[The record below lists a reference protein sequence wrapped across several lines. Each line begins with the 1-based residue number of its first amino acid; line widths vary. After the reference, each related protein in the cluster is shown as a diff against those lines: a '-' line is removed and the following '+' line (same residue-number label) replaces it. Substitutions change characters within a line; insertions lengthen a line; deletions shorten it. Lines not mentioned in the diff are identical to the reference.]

1 MPGGHPGM
9 DEYARLD
16 ALLADCGGAA
26 YVCELDRLGANVS
39 RFLGAFQRAYAPTRL
54 AYSYKTNYLPALCRE
69 ADRLGLLAEVVSGM
83 EYEWALLCGVPAQ
96 RIVFNGPA
104 KTAPEI
110 ARALSEGALV
120 NVDSLGEARLVA
132 GQAAR
137 IDAPARVGLRCNL
150 DLNWNGRSSRFGIA
164 EAGGELAQA
173 WRLLR
178 AVPNI
183 RIEGLHCHTSFD
195 RSAASYRRRTER
207 LVALA
212 GSLFQHESPRFI
224 DIGGGFFGPMPPELA
239 TQFDAPPP
247 SPEDYAAA
255 VGEVMASA
263 FVSSGGPEL
272 WLEPGVGLVG
282 DVLSYACRVEQVKT
296 MAGRRVAVSSGASH
310 DIRIVPNRYNPP
322 LRVLRG
328 PRADG
333 AALAAPLDL
342 VGHTCLEH
350 DVIVRD
356 GAQDLAVGDI
366 VVLSNVGA
374 YSMVVSPNF
383 IRTSPPVV
391 AWRDGGWQ
399 LLRRRLSAQELMA
412 QFPA

>member
-1 MPGGHPGM
+1 MPGGHHAM
-9 DEYARLD
+9 DDHARLE
-16 ALLADCGGAA
+16 ALLADTGGAA
-26 YVCELDRLGANVS
+26 YVCDLDRLGANVS
-39 RFLGAFQRAYAPTRL
+39 RFLGAFRAVYAPTRL

-83 EYEWALLCGVPAQ
+83 EYEWAVLCGVPAQ

-110 ARALSEGALV
+110 GQALADGALV
-120 NVDSLGEARLVA
+120 NVDSLGEAQLVA
-132 GQAAR
+132 GLAAR
-137 IDAPARVGLRCNL
+137 LDGPARVGIRCNL
-150 DLNWNGRSSRFGIA
+150 DLDWHGRSSRFGIA
-164 EAGGELAQA
+164 QAGGDLARA
-173 WRLLR
+173 WQVLT
-178 AVPNI
+178 AVPNL

-195 RSAASYRRRTER
+195 RSAPSYRRRAER
-207 LVALA
+207 MVALA
-212 GSLFQHESPRFI
+212 ARLFEREAPRFI
-224 DIGGGFFGPMPPELA
+224 DIGGGFSGPMPPELA
-239 TQFDAPPP
+239 AQFDAPPP
-247 SPEDYAAA
+247 SPEDYAGA
-255 VGEVMASA
+255 VGEVMARA
-263 FVSSGGPEL
+263 FGPSGGPEL
-272 WLEPGVGLVG
+272 WLEPGVALVG
-282 DVLSYACRVEQVKT
+282 DVLSYVCRVEQVKT
-296 MAGRRVAVSSGASH
+296 VAGRRVAVASGASH

-322 LRVLRG
+322 LRVVR
-328 PRADG
+328 RAGAGGDG
-333 AALAAPLDL
+333 LPAPLDL

-356 GAQDLAVGDI
+356 GAQALAPGDI

-399 LLRRRLSAQELMA
+399 FLRRRLSARELMA

>member
-1 MPGGHPGM
+1 MPERLRAM
-9 DEYARLD
+9 DEHARLD
-16 ALLADCGGAA
+16 ALLADCGGAV

-39 RFLGAFQRAYAPTRL
+39 RFLAAFQRAYAPTRL

-110 ARALSEGALV
+110 GRALADGALV
-120 NVDSLGEARLVA
+120 NVDSLGEARVIA
-132 GQAAR
+132 GLAAR
-137 IDAPARVGLRCNL
+137 IDGPARVGIRCNL

-173 WRLLR
+173 WQLLT

-195 RSAASYRRRTER
+195 RSAASYRRRAER
-207 LVALA
+207 MVDLA
-212 GSLFQHESPRFI
+212 SRLFQREAPRFI

-239 TQFDAPPP
+239 AQFEAPPP
-247 SPEDYAAA
+247 SAEDYAAA
-255 VGEVMASA
+255 VGEVMAGA
-263 FVSSGGPEL
+263 FGPSGGPEL
-272 WLEPGVGLVG
+272 WLEPGVALVG
-282 DVLSYACRVEQVKT
+282 DVLSYVCRVEQVKT
-296 MAGRRVAVSSGASH
+296 VAGRRVAVSSGASH

-328 PRADG
+328 ERAAG
-333 AALAAPLDL
+333 ERLAAPLDL
-342 VGHTCLEH
+342 VGYTCLEH

-374 YSMVVSPNF
+374 YSMVISPNF

-391 AWRDGGWQ
+391 AWRDGGWN
-399 LLRRRLSAQELMA
+399 LLRRRLSGQELMA